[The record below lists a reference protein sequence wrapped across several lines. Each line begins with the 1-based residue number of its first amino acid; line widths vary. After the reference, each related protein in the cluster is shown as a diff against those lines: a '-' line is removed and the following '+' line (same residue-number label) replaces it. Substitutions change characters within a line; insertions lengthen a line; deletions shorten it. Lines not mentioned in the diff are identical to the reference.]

1 MLRILINSTFPRR
14 ADPGDRL
21 KGLHLP
27 VLET

>member
-1 MLRILINSTFPRR
+1 MLRILIKSALPRR
-14 ADPGDRL
+14 ADPGDRP

>member
-1 MLRILINSTFPRR
+1 MLRILINSTLPRR
-14 ADPGDRL
+14 ADPDERL

>member
-1 MLRILINSTFPRR
+1 MLCILIKSTLPRR